1 MIEARSLQKHFGEV
15 EAVRDVSFTAH
26 DARVTGLLGP
36 NGAGKTTTLRML
48 CTILEPGSGLA
59 LIDGIDSAKHAREAR
74 ARLGV
79 LPESRGLYPRLSAR
93 ENVRYFGRLH
103 GLSGK
108 HLETSIEDL
117 ADLLEMRD
125 ILDRRTEGFSSGE
138 RVKVA
143 LARALV
149 HDPANVILDE
159 PTSGLDVQAT
169 RSVRRLIRRL
179 RDSGRCVLFSSHIMQ
194 EVSALCDEIVLMS
207 DGKVVA
213 EGTPAKLLESTGKT
227 SLEDAFVAAIGSDE
241 GLQR

>member
-1 MIEARSLQKHFGEV
+1 MIEARSLKKRFGEV
-15 EAVRDVSFTAH
+15 EAVSEVSFVAQ
-26 DARVTGLLGP
+26 DARITGLLGP

-48 CTILEPGSGLA
+48 STILEPGEGTA
-59 LIDGIDSAKHAREAR
+59 LVDGIDAAREPREAR

-103 GLSGK
+103 GLKGPA
-108 HLETSIEDL
+108 LEKSIEDL
-117 ADLLEMRD
+117 ADLLEMREL
-125 ILDRRTEGFSSGE
+125 LDRRTEGFSSGE

-143 LARALV
+143 LARALI
-149 HDPANVILDE
+149 HDPSNVILDE
-159 PTSGLDVQAT
+159 PTSGLDVPAT
-169 RSVRRLIRRL
+169 RSVRRLIKRL

-194 EVSALCDEIVLMS
+194 EVSALCDEIVLMK

-213 EGTPAKLLESTGKT
+213 DGSPAALLERTGCT
-227 SLEDAFVAAIGSDE
+227 TLEDAFVAAIGTDE